1 MDGTSYE
8 LVHVITLTAVDKVIR
23 CLVCGWVV
31 GGKDR
36 DKEDKIL
43 SLGFPCFSLTGW
55 DSVLTSLQNVPMSNN
70 GAAGS
75 DIEEKLSNLSVE
87 KASYPSEMFRKERA
101 SFKLNK
107 SSKGKII

>member
-36 DKEDKIL
+36 DRERRREEKIT
-43 SLGFPCFSLTGW
+43 SLGFPCFSLTETQC
-55 DSVLTSLQNVPMSNN
+55 LHPFR
-70 GAAGS
+70 
-75 DIEEKLSNLSVE
+75 
-87 KASYPSEMFRKERA
+87 MFR
-101 SFKLNK
+101 
-107 SSKGKII
+107 